1 MIYKTVPLTESQIGK
16 YVDINGDGIPE
27 GIIFADLA
35 IGADSLWNETPNT
48 RYRYEKSSKVLKEYI
63 VVGTYV
69 HSLNGK
75 QEMLAPI
82 LDGEDRFYIMALKD
96 INSKEYYWYM
106 SAFSKK
112 MPDYEETTLEVFG
125 SGKQNTSNMIEKWNN
140 SAYGEKNASLYGL
153 DMWGE
158 IQTQAQSG
166 WFIPSIR
173 EWSTFAQNMGIA
185 ISNYSYKRL
194 SPWYWSSSQY
204 NEVSAWAIGFPAND
218 LLNTGTHTTFSIR
231 LTKTI

>member
-1 MIYKTVPLTESQIGK
+1 MIYKPVSLTESQIGK

-27 GIIFADLA
+27 GVIFADLA
-35 IGADSLWNETPNT
+35 IGGDKLWNGTPNT
-48 RYRYEKSSKVLKEYI
+48 RYRYEKSSKELKEYI
-63 VVGTYV
+63 VVRTYV

-125 SGKQNTSNMIEKWNN
+125 SGKQNTSNMIEKWN
-140 SAYGEKNASLYGL
+140 SESYGDKMQVY
-153 DMWGE
+153 M
-158 IQTQAQSG
+158 
-166 WFIPSIR
+166 
-173 EWSTFAQNMGIA
+173 
-185 ISNYSYKRL
+185 
-194 SPWYWSSSQY
+194 
-204 NEVSAWAIGFPAND
+204 V
-218 LLNTGTHTTFSIR
+218 
-231 LTKTI
+231 